1 MTLLRQLNFADYS
14 SSSHRNVEHA
24 GHVNLLGRSPSSNS
38 ICPQGPHMTVHFF
51 GSSSVMSTLYMTRP
65 ASGSCA
71 ESGFQ
76 LLISSSVMPFSDRID
91 MPRTNNTMPLM
102 PTVPA
107 IDMMLATVKK
117 APATRHIA
125 PAIRKFSLVPG
136 IVIPHL
142 SACARA
148 SATRGICANGTAQ
161 RPIRTPPV
169 SGTR

>member
-1 MTLLRQLNFADYS
+1 M
-14 SSSHRNVEHA
+14 
-24 GHVNLLGRSPSSNS
+24 
-38 ICPQGPHMTVHFF
+38 CPQGPHMTVHFF

-76 LLISSSVMPFSDRID
+76 LVISSSDMPCSERID
-91 MPRTNNTMPLM
+91 MPSTNKMMPLI

-107 IDMMLATVKK
+107 IDMMFATVKK
-117 APATRHIA
+117 APATMHIA

-142 SACARA
+142 SACASA
-148 SATRGICANGTAQ
+148 SATRLIMLQWHGAQ
-161 RPIRTPPV
+161 TNSNATSQRARGRHLVQHRPRQFLNWFIVVQAKRRIHH
-169 SGTR
+169 GLG